1 MTVHPSH
8 DVLASHGV
16 QGLELDRMRA
26 RYLLRLAVQR
36 RLEASEET
44 VATSTERVD
53 DHEYDTKSPIGELV
67 RTLDISRTK
76 SDVIALL
83 FACETDPESAR
94 LAACLTEKSGAPLTL
109 ALLFEIVYETR
120 AGLDGEAV
128 AMMHRDLAP
137 ESGARRLRF
146 LLVDGVET
154 RTLLAQT
161 VRLHPRLTA
170 WLLGRRTLDAEIS
183 ACARLHAP
191 VALEGAVAP
200 DLLAEVIATYTEG
213 ERLLVMHGSAGS
225 GRELA
230 LRLAAYQLGRP
241 LLLVRGRDLPH
252 DRIVAIFRE
261 AVLHGAM
268 IAITD
273 AEEMLRGEGLA
284 RFRDCLDAYP
294 ETVACTGLGTATQLL
309 HTARPIIEIEL
320 AVPAHQGRMQL
331 WRTHLTGSVEIS
343 DAQWFEIA
351 GLYNLGV
358 GGIIEACEGARA
370 VARRR
375 GSPVQRRDIS
385 VSIRRRFDTDLAAVA
400 KRVEVTQTWE
410 DLVLAPD
417 VLDSVVGVVD
427 RVAYRN
433 EVLGDWGF
441 RRKIGKGL
449 GITVLFSGPP
459 GTGKSM
465 VAGLIARELGLDL
478 YVVDLSRITSKW
490 LGETEKNLARAF
502 DAAEAGHALLLF
514 DEADSVLGRR
524 TTDVRSSNDRNANL
538 ETNFILA
545 RLEQFQG
552 LAAFTTNLASA
563 IDPAVVRRMSAN
575 IVFPPPDVEAR
586 TELWRRMI
594 PAEAPIDGVIDF
606 ASLARSYELSGGFIR
621 NVVLRAAYLA
631 AREGRG
637 LSTALLDHAAR
648 GEYGDRGALTV
659 GGRLA

>member
-1 MTVHPSH
+1 V
-8 DVLASHGV
+8 
-16 QGLELDRMRA
+16 
-26 RYLLRLAVQR
+26 
-36 RLEASEET
+36 
-44 VATSTERVD
+44 
-53 DHEYDTKSPIGELV
+53 
-67 RTLDISRTK
+67 
-76 SDVIALL
+76 L

-94 LAACLTEKSGAPLTL
+94 LAACFTEKPGAPLTI

-120 AGLDGEAV
+120 ARLDGTAV
-128 AMMHRDLAP
+128 ALMHRDLAP

-183 ACARLHAP
+183 AYAKLLAP
-191 VALEGAVAP
+191 AAIEGAVGP
-200 DLLAEVIATYTEG
+200 GLLADVIAAYTEG

-230 LRLAAYQLGRP
+230 LRLAAHELHRP

-252 DRIVAIFRE
+252 ERIVAIFRE

-268 IAITD
+268 IAITEC
-273 AEEMLRGEGLA
+273 EEMLRGEGLA

-294 ETVACTGLGTATQLL
+294 ETVACTGLGAATQLL

-320 AVPAHQGRMQL
+320 AVPAHQERLQL
-331 WRTHLTGSVEIS
+331 WRTYLTGPVEIT
-343 DAQWFEIA
+343 DEQWFEIA

-358 GGIIEACEGARA
+358 GGIIDACVGARA

-375 GSPVQRRDIS
+375 GSPVERRDIS

-400 KRVEVTQTWE
+400 KRVDVTQTWE

-417 VLDSVVGVVD
+417 VLESVIGVVD

-478 YVVDLSRITSKW
+478 YVVDLSRVTSKW

-514 DEADSVLGRR
+514 DEADTVLGRR

-563 IDPAVVRRMSAN
+563 IDPAILRRMSAN
-575 IVFPPPDVEAR
+575 IAFPPPDVEAR

-637 LSTALLDHAAR
+637 LSTALLDRAAR
-648 GEYGDRGALTV
+648 GEYGDRGALTA